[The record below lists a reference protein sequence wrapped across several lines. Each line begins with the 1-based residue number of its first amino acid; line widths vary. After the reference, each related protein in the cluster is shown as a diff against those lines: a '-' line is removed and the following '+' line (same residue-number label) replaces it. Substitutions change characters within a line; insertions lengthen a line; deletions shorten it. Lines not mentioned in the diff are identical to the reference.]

1 MRVAFRLPFVQ
12 TCVLNRLSVVLL
24 GLFLPFAGVG
34 VQAQTTYTGTVDFGT
49 VDVGSSSGSQTLTFN
64 FTSPTALNVSTPVR
78 VLTTGVA
85 NLDFKSDG
93 TGSCGG
99 ATYSSCTVGVIF
111 SPTAPGLRLGAVVIE
126 DTSGNVLATAYIHG
140 AGHGPQAVFDPGLQS
155 TIGTATGVNGLAADG
170 AGNVYIADAATPPSI
185 YKVAPGGT
193 QTTVTQL
200 SSGPDGV
207 AVDGAGN
214 VYVAVPINSTIVKI
228 TPAGVTT
235 QVGTGLGFAGGL
247 AVDGLGNLYVTLAS
261 LPGGVVKVA
270 PNGTQTAVGTGLAQP
285 AGVAVDA
292 SGNIFIANTGG
303 GTIVKIAP
311 DSTQTT
317 LVSGLSYPGAI
328 TVDPSGNL
336 YVALQL
342 AGQVVEYSPT
352 GTRLRTFGHG
362 LSNPSAVAL
371 DALGNLYV
379 NSGAT
384 QKFDRTPPT
393 VGFLTSSVGVIS
405 TDSPKAVTLED
416 IGNDTLTFPVPASG
430 TNPTISS
437 SFSLDGGT
445 TTCPQLTSASGAA
458 GTLAM
463 GTSCVYSVDFTPTTT
478 GTITGS
484 LVVTDNSLNVANG
497 TQSVTLNNQGTV
509 VIVPATV
516 TVGFVDVNYTGAPVP
531 VPITTV
537 PAGLAVSVTY
547 TSLTLGTTSTTDPSA
562 PDFYMVTATV
572 TTPGYSGS
580 GSNYLIINSLPNPTI
595 TWATPAPITLGTPL
609 SATQL
614 NATANTPG
622 TFTYSIPSGTVLA
635 VGSYPITVN
644 FVATDTADFSPNA
657 SATVTLVV
665 QQNTQP
671 VTPVNF
677 GTLLV
682 GSTAPAQTVTFTF
695 VNPVTLGSTPV
706 QVLTQGIAG
715 LDFANTNAGSCA
727 AGAYAV
733 SAACTVTVN
742 FTPAVPGPRLGSVTL
757 LDASGNAVGTALIGG
772 VGQGPQIAYDPGVK
786 SIVAPSLATY
796 GLAIDAAGDLYLNT
810 LTSIVKVT
818 PSGVQT
824 TVASVSGGVSGA
836 TAIDGAGNI
845 YTLNLANSMV
855 YEITPSGA
863 QYQVGSGWVFP
874 TDLAVDTAGNLY
886 VTDRGYNPPPDTTGG
901 RLTKISAA
909 GIQTT
914 MAGPF
919 VSPDGVAVDG
929 AGNVYVT
936 DNAGLGIINPGL
948 IGVVYKVTPGGT
960 LSTVASGLF
969 SPNGVAVDAAG
980 NLFVTTAS
988 SNTSIDRITQA
999 GVRTTLYDGQ
1009 VSFPETVKIAPSGDL
1024 YITQSV
1030 TGAQLLKIDRSTVP
1044 SFTFE
1049 STTVGSVSADSPQ
1062 AFTLENIG
1070 NATLN
1075 FSAPGTGTN
1084 ASISANYFLAHATT
1098 CPQSSAAS
1106 TLASGATCVYSIE
1119 FLPST
1124 SGTILGSLTLTDN
1137 ALGVANA
1144 MQAIPLTGA
1153 GVAGTVAATVT
1164 LSNLNQTYTGSPIS
1178 VTATTNPVGLAVSI
1192 TYNGGS
1198 TPPTAAGTY
1207 AVVATITAQGYTGS
1221 MTGNL
1226 VIAQAT
1232 PVIAWANPA
1241 DITYGTALSATQLNA
1256 TASVAGTFAYTPAI
1270 GATLNAGT
1278 DTLGVVF
1285 TPTDAVDYTTA
1296 SASVSIVVSQ
1306 ATPVITWANPAGITY
1321 GTTLSATQ
1329 LNATASVAGT
1339 FAYTPAAGTT
1349 PTAGTDSLSVTF
1361 TPTDATNYTSA
1372 TKSASIVVSQATP
1385 VITWANPAAITYGTA
1400 LSATQLN
1407 ATASVPGTF
1416 AYTPAPGTVP
1426 LAGTDTLSVTFTP
1439 TDTTD
1444 YTTATASVSIT
1455 VTPATPVITWANP
1468 AAITYGTQLSA
1479 TQLNATA
1486 SVAGTLAYTP
1496 GVGTTPLAGTDTLSV
1511 TFTPTDTTDYTTAT
1525 ASVSITVTAATPVIT
1540 WANPA
1545 AITYGTQLGATQLNA
1560 TASVA
1565 GTFVYTPAAG
1575 TTPSAGTDTLSVTF
1589 TPTDA
1594 TDYTTA
1600 TATVSLVVNQ
1610 ATPVVTWAT
1619 PAGIGYGTA
1628 LSATQLNATAS
1639 VPGTFTYTPAAG
1651 TIPPAGTDTLSVT
1664 FTPTDAT
1671 DYATVTET
1679 VQLAVSQATPVITW
1693 ANPAAITYGTALS
1706 ATQLNAT
1713 AAVAGTFAYAPAA
1726 GTIPAA
1732 GTDTLSV
1739 TFTPT
1744 DSTDYTSATK
1754 SVSIVV
1760 SQATPVITW
1769 ANPAAIS
1776 YGTALTAT
1784 QLNATASVA
1793 GTFVYSPAA
1802 GAIPLAGT
1810 DTLSVTFTPTDAL
1823 DYTAAT
1829 KSVSIVVTPPAPVI
1843 TWANPAA
1850 ITYGTPLSA
1859 TQLNATASVAGT
1871 FAYNPAAGTV
1881 LLAGSN
1887 TLGVTFTPTDTTD
1900 YTTATKSV
1908 TIVVNPATLTVSAAN
1923 GTRVY
1928 GAANPAFTGSVS
1940 GNQNGDTFAETFS
1953 TTATTLSN
1961 VGTYAIVPAVTG
1973 SNLTSY
1979 TQTVVNGTL
1988 TVTQAGSTTTL
1999 GVSSTTPA
2007 LGQSVT
2013 LTAQV
2018 ASATSGTPTGSV
2030 QFMDGTTVLNTAT
2043 LSAGTA
2049 TFATSALA
2057 LGAHSITAVYLGDT
2071 NFTGY
2076 NSGAAQVVTVS
2087 GSLDFTISA
2096 ITQTQ
2101 TVIPGAIVSYS
2112 FNVAPVNGT
2121 YPSSVS
2127 FAASGLP
2134 PGATATFSPSSIAA
2148 TGGAQTVTVAIQTS
2162 TAIIANNSSNSLP
2175 PIALA
2180 LLLLPL
2186 AGTKRFR
2193 KSGKRMTR
2201 MACMLL
2207 LLGGGALATAA
2218 LSGCGTNNGFF
2229 GQSQKA
2235 YNVTITATSG
2245 TVSHTATVT
2254 LDLE

>member
-1 MRVAFRLPFVQ
+1 MRAAFRLPFVQ
-12 TCVLNRLSVVLL
+12 TCALNRLSVVLL
-24 GLFLPFAGVG
+24 GLFLPFAGAG
-34 VQAQTTYTGTVDFGT
+34 AQAQTTYTGTVDFGT

-93 TGSCGG
+93 TGTCGG
-99 ATYSSCTVGVIF
+99 GTYSSCTVGVIF

-170 AGNVYIADAATPPSI
+170 AGNVYIADAQTETV

-193 QTTVTQL
+193 QTQVTPGFAF
-200 SSGPDGV
+200 GPDGV

-214 VYVAVPINSTIVKI
+214 IYTAVGHFDYITKT
-228 TPAGVTT
+228 TPAGVST
-235 QVGTGLGFAGGL
+235 QIGIGLSFPGGL
-247 AVDGLGNLYVTLAS
+247 AADGLGNVYITEFGNNTVL
-261 LPGGVVKVA
+261 KVA
-270 PNGTQTAVGTGLAQP
+270 PDGTQATVGTNLSSP

-292 SGNIFIANTGG
+292 LGNVYIVNDNPSGSL
-303 GTIVKIAP
+303 VKVAP
-311 DSTQTT
+311 DSTETT
-317 LVSGLSYPGAI
+317 LVSSLSYPGAI

-352 GTRLRTFGHG
+352 GTQLRTFGHG

-379 NSGAT
+379 NSGVT

-437 SFSLDGGT
+437 SFSLDGA
-445 TTCPQLTSASGAA
+445 TTCPQLTSTSGAA
-458 GTLAM
+458 GTLGM
-463 GTSCVYSVDFTPTTT
+463 GTSCIYSVDFTPATT

-497 TQSVTLNNQGTV
+497 TQSITLNNQGTV

-547 TSLTLGTTSTTDPSA
+547 TSLTTGVTTTIDPTG
-562 PDFYMVTATV
+562 PGFFNVTATV

-580 GSNYLIINSLPNPTI
+580 GSQILIINSLPSPTI

-622 TFTYSIPSGTVLA
+622 TFTYSIPSGTLLA
-635 VGSYPITVN
+635 TGSYPITVN

-706 QVLTQGIAG
+706 QVSTQGIAG

-742 FTPAVPGPRLGSVTL
+742 FTPAVPGPRLGSVIL
-757 LDASGNAVGTALIGG
+757 LDASGNAVGTAFIGG
-772 VGQGPQIAYDPGVK
+772 VGQGPQLAYDPGVK

-818 PSGVQT
+818 PSRVQT

-909 GIQTT
+909 GVQST

-919 VSPDGVAVDG
+919 VSPDGVAVDS

-948 IGVVYKVTPGGT
+948 IGVIYKVTPGGT
-960 LSTVASGLF
+960 MSTVASGLF

-999 GVRTTLYDGQ
+999 GVRTKLYDGQ

-1030 TGAQLLKIDRSTVP
+1030 TGAQLVKIDRSTVP

-1084 ASISANYFLAHATT
+1084 ASISANYLLTHATT
-1098 CPQSSAAS
+1098 CPQSTAAS
-1106 TLASGATCVYSIE
+1106 TLASAATCVYSIE
-1119 FLPST
+1119 FLPSI

-1178 VTATTNPVGLAVSI
+1178 VAATTNPAGLAVAI

-1221 MTGNL
+1221 MTGSL

-1232 PVIAWANPA
+1232 PAIAWANPA
-1241 DITYGTALSATQLNA
+1241 GITYGTALSATQLNA

-1278 DTLGVVF
+1278 DTLSVVF
-1285 TPTDAVDYTTA
+1285 TPTDTVDYTTA

-1306 ATPVITWANPAGITY
+1306 ATPAITWANPVGITY
-1321 GTTLSATQ
+1321 GTALSATE
-1329 LNATASVAGT
+1329 LNATASVAGA

-1372 TKSASIVVSQATP
+1372 TKSVSIVVSQATP
-1385 VITWANPAAITYGTA
+1385 AITWANPAAITYGTA

-1407 ATASVPGTF
+1407 ATASVLGTF
-1416 AYTPAPGTVP
+1416 AYTPAAGTVP
-1426 LAGTDTLSVTFTP
+1426 LVGTDTLSVTFTP

-1468 AAITYGTQLSA
+1468 AAITYGTQL
-1479 TQLNATA
+1479 
-1486 SVAGTLAYTP
+1486 
-1496 GVGTTPLAGTDTLSV
+1496 
-1511 TFTPTDTTDYTTAT
+1511 
-1525 ASVSITVTAATPVIT
+1525 
-1540 WANPA
+1540 
-1545 AITYGTQLGATQLNA
+1545 GATQLNA
-1560 TASVA
+1560 TASVP
-1565 GTFVYTPAAG
+1565 GTFTYTPAAG

-1589 TPTDA
+1589 TPNDA

-1600 TATVSLVVNQ
+1600 TANVSLVVNQ
-1610 ATPVVTWAT
+1610 ATPVVTWAN
-1619 PAGIGYGTA
+1619 PSGITYGTA

-1639 VPGTFTYTPAAG
+1639 VPGTFSYTPAAG
-1651 TIPPAGTDTLSVT
+1651 TIPAAGTDTLSVT

-1671 DYATVTET
+1671 DYATLTET
-1679 VQLAVSQATPVITW
+1679 VQLAVTQATPIITW

-1713 AAVAGTFAYAPAA
+1713 ASVAGTFAYAPAA
-1726 GTIPAA
+1726 GTIPSA
-1732 GTDTLSV
+1732 GTDTLNV

-1754 SVSIVV
+1754 SISIVV
-1760 SQATPVITW
+1760 GQATPVITW
-1769 ANPAAIS
+1769 ANPASIA
-1776 YGTALTAT
+1776 YRTALSAT

-1793 GTFVYSPAA
+1793 GTFVYTPVA
-1802 GAIPLAGT
+1802 GAVPLAGT

-1881 LLAGSN
+1881 LPAGSN
-1887 TLGVTFTPTDTTD
+1887 TLGVTFTPTDTAD
-1900 YTTATKSV
+1900 YTTATQSV

-1928 GAANPAFTGSVS
+1928 GDANPAFTGSVS

-1961 VGTYAIVPAVTG
+1961 AGTYAIVPAITG

-1988 TVTQAGSTTTL
+1988 TVTQAGPTTTL
-1999 GVSSTTPA
+1999 GVSSTNPA

-2030 QFMDGTTVLNTAT
+2030 QFLDGTTVLNTAT

-2057 LGAHSITAVYLGDT
+2057 LGAHSLTAVYLGDT
-2071 NFTGY
+2071 NFTGS

-2087 GSLDFTISA
+2087 GNLDFTIGA

-2134 PGATATFSPSSIAA
+2134 PGATAMFSPSSIAA
-2148 TGGAQTVTVAIQTS
+2148 SGGPQTVTVAIQTS

-2175 PIALA
+2175 PITFA

-2186 AGTKRFR
+2186 AGVRRFR

-2218 LSGCGTNNGFF
+2218 LSGCGANNGFF

-2245 TVSHTATVT
+2245 AVSHTATVT